1 MWQYSWRYIRIMNKS
16 LFFLLAVSLTF
27 ILILPKNSKTKE
39 ASKGRLEVGFSK
51 GDATPKI
58 GSRPVY
64 IAGFG
69 HNRKAEGISDPIFI
83 RAMVLKAEGKKYA
96 FVCAD
101 LIGLFKD
108 QVDEIRKEL
117 KDFENVMF
125 SCTHSHEGPDTLGLW
140 GPSPFQSGADPDYIL
155 SLQKIAV
162 STIREAAKNL
172 TPCDT
177 EIAAV
182 SIPELL
188 HDGRPPIVK
197 MDELLTLKFNKE
209 NTKKTLGIVLFW
221 HCHPETLGSGNKKL
235 SSDFVGY
242 TVKEIMK
249 QTQAEAIVF
258 SGAVGGLMTSL
269 KVPIKNEQGQ
279 NLNDGTYEKTEK
291 YGQLLANASLNSL
304 KQGKPI
310 SLTPIVVRKKEILL
324 PVDNPIYRLAKQ
336 LGVFKREIFD
346 WNLELNKHEGLNQRE
361 EKHPAAKTEVSIITL
376 GELGIGCIPG
386 EIYPELLLG
395 KIAEKLEKEADY
407 QDAATEIE
415 WFQKWKMP
423 YKTVIGLANDEIG
436 YIIPKKQWDE
446 KPPYTYGSKSAPYGE
461 INSLGPDT
469 AFFIANAF
477 NELLS
482 K

>member
-1 MWQYSWRYIRIMNKS
+1 MNKY
-16 LFFLLAVSLTF
+16 LFFPLVAGLI
-27 ILILPKNSKTKE
+27 ILFVLPGNSITKE
-39 ASKGRLEVGFSK
+39 PIKARLEVGFSK
-51 GDATPKI
+51 SDATPKI
-58 GSRPVY
+58 GSKPVY

-83 RAMVLKAEGKKYA
+83 RAMVLQAEGKKYA
-96 FVCAD
+96 FVIAD

-108 QVDEIRKEL
+108 QVDEIRSEL

-140 GPSPFQSGADPDYIL
+140 GPSPLQSGTDPEYML
-155 SLQKIAV
+155 FLQKTAV

-172 TPCDT
+172 IPCDA

-188 HDGRPPIVK
+188 HDGRPPVVK
-197 MDELLTLKFNKE
+197 MDELLTLKFNRV
-209 NTKKTLGIVLFW
+209 NTKTALGVVLFW
-221 HCHPETLGSGNKKL
+221 HCHPETLGSGNKKI

-249 QTQAEAIVF
+249 QTQAEAMVF
-258 SGAVGGLMTSL
+258 TGAVGGLMTSL
-269 KVPIKNEQGQ
+269 KVPIKNEQDQ
-279 NLNDGTYEKTEK
+279 NLNDGTYEKTER
-291 YGQLLANASLNSL
+291 YGKLLANASLNSL
-304 KQGKPI
+304 KNGKAI
-310 SLTPIVVRKKEILL
+310 SLTPIVVRKKEIML

-346 WNLELNKHEGLNQRE
+346 WDLQLNRHEGLIKRE
-361 EKHPAAKTEVSIITL
+361 EKHPAAKSEVSIITL

-395 KIAEKLEKEADY
+395 KVAEKLEKEADY
-407 QDAATEIE
+407 QDAGTEAD

-436 YIIPKKQWDE
+436 YILPKKQWDE
-446 KPPYTYGSKSAPYGE
+446 KPPFAYGSKSAPYGE

>member
-1 MWQYSWRYIRIMNKS
+1 MKKTH
-16 LFFLLAVSLTF
+16 LFFLILGITL
-27 ILILPKNSKTKE
+27 ILITPRNSETKEPSKT
-39 ASKGRLEVGFSK
+39 SLEVGFAK
-51 GDATPKI
+51 GDATPKLGI
-58 GSRPVY
+58 SPIY
-64 IAGFG
+64 MAGFG
-69 HNRKAEGISDPIFI
+69 HNRKAEGVSDPILI
-83 RAMVLKAEGKKYA
+83 RAMVLKNEGKKYA

-140 GPSPFQSGADPDYIL
+140 GQTPFQSGTNPEYML
-155 SLQKIAV
+155 SLVKITV
-162 STIREAAKNL
+162 NTIRDAAKNL
-172 TPCDT
+172 TSCDT

-182 SIPELL
+182 SVPELL
-188 HDGRPPIVK
+188 HDGRAPIVK
-197 MDELLTLKFNKE
+197 MDELLTLRFNKVK
-209 NTKKTLGIVLFW
+209 TKTALGIVLFW
-221 HCHPETLGSGNKKL
+221 HCHPETLGSSNKKL

-242 TVKEIMK
+242 TVNEIKK

-269 KVPIKNEQGQ
+269 KVPIKNEQGE
-279 NLNDGTYEKTEK
+279 NLNDGTFEKTQR

-304 KQGKPI
+304 KKAKAVN
-310 SLTPIVVRKKEILL
+310 LTPIVIRKKEILL

-346 WNLELNKHEGLNQRE
+346 WDLQLNKHPALNQRE
-361 EKHPAAKTEVSIITL
+361 EKHPAVKTEVSIITL

-395 KIAEKLEKEADY
+395 KVANNPEKEADY
-407 QDAATEIE
+407 QNASTEPD
-415 WFQKWKMP
+415 WFQKWNMP
-423 YKTVIGLANDEIG
+423 YKTVVGLANDEIG
-436 YIIPKKQWDE
+436 YILPKKQWDE
-446 KPPYTYGSKSAPYGE
+446 KPPYAYGSKSAPYGE

-469 AFFIANAF
+469 AFLIANAF

>member
-1 MWQYSWRYIRIMNKS
+1 MNKY
-16 LFFLLAVSLTF
+16 LFFPLVAGLI
-27 ILILPKNSKTKE
+27 ILFVLPGNSITKE
-39 ASKGRLEVGFSK
+39 PIKARLEVGFSK
-51 GDATPKI
+51 SDATPKI
-58 GSRPVY
+58 GSKPVY

-83 RAMVLKAEGKKYA
+83 RAMVLQAEGKKYA
-96 FVCAD
+96 FVIAD

-108 QVDEIRKEL
+108 QVDEIRSEL

-140 GPSPFQSGADPDYIL
+140 GPSPLQSGTDPEYML
-155 SLQKIAV
+155 FLQKTAV

-172 TPCDT
+172 IPCDA

-197 MDELLTLKFNKE
+197 MDELLTLKFNRV
-209 NTKKTLGIVLFW
+209 NTKTALGVVLFW
-221 HCHPETLGSGNKKL
+221 HCHPETLGSGNKKI

-249 QTQAEAIVF
+249 QTQAEAMVF
-258 SGAVGGLMTSL
+258 TGAVGGLMTSL
-269 KVPIKNEQGQ
+269 KVPIKNEQDQ
-279 NLNDGTYEKTEK
+279 NLNDGTYEKTER
-291 YGQLLANASLNSL
+291 YGKLLANASLNSL
-304 KQGKPI
+304 KNGKAI
-310 SLTPIVVRKKEILL
+310 SLTPIVVRKKEIML

-346 WNLELNKHEGLNQRE
+346 WDLQLNKHEGLIKRE
-361 EKHPAAKTEVSIITL
+361 EKHPAAKSEVSIITL

-395 KIAEKLEKEADY
+395 KVAEKLEKEADY
-407 QDAATEIE
+407 QDAATEAD

-436 YIIPKKQWDE
+436 YILPKKQWDE
-446 KPPYTYGSKSAPYGE
+446 KPPFAYGSKSAPYGE

>member
-1 MWQYSWRYIRIMNKS
+1 MNKY
-16 LFFLLAVSLTF
+16 LFFPLVAGLI
-27 ILILPKNSKTKE
+27 ILFVLPGNSITKE
-39 ASKGRLEVGFSK
+39 PIKARLEVGFSK
-51 GDATPKI
+51 SDATPKI
-58 GSRPVY
+58 GSKPVY

-83 RAMVLKAEGKKYA
+83 RAMVLQAEGKKYA
-96 FVCAD
+96 FVIAD

-108 QVDEIRKEL
+108 QVDEIRSEL

-140 GPSPFQSGADPDYIL
+140 GPSPLQSGTDPEYML
-155 SLQKIAV
+155 FLQKTAV

-172 TPCDT
+172 IPCDA

-197 MDELLTLKFNKE
+197 MDELLTLKFNRV
-209 NTKKTLGIVLFW
+209 NTKTALGVVLFW
-221 HCHPETLGSGNKKL
+221 HCHPETLGSGNKKI

-249 QTQAEAIVF
+249 QTQAEAMVF
-258 SGAVGGLMTSL
+258 TGAVGGLMTSL
-269 KVPIKNEQGQ
+269 KVPIKNEQDQ
-279 NLNDGTYEKTEK
+279 NLNDGTYEKTER
-291 YGQLLANASLNSL
+291 YGKLLANASLNSL
-304 KQGKPI
+304 KNGKAI
-310 SLTPIVVRKKEILL
+310 SLTPIVVRKKEIML

-346 WNLELNKHEGLNQRE
+346 WDLQLNRHEGLIKRE
-361 EKHPAAKTEVSIITL
+361 EKHPAAKSEVSIITL

-395 KIAEKLEKEADY
+395 KVAEKLEKEADY
-407 QDAATEIE
+407 QDAATEAD

-436 YIIPKKQWDE
+436 YILPKKQWDE
-446 KPPYTYGSKSAPYGE
+446 KPPFAYGSKSAPYGE

>member
-1 MWQYSWRYIRIMNKS
+1 MKKTP
-16 LFFLLAVSLTF
+16 LFLLVIGLSF
-27 ILILPKNSKTKE
+27 ILIMPRNTETKEPSKT
-39 ASKGRLEVGFSK
+39 SLEVGFAK
-51 GDATPKI
+51 GDATPKVGI
-58 GSRPVY
+58 SPIY

-69 HNRKAEGISDPIFI
+69 HNRKAEGVSDPILI
-83 RAMVLKAEGKKYA
+83 RAMVLKNEGKKYA
-96 FVCAD
+96 FICAD

-140 GPSPFQSGADPDYIL
+140 GQTPFQSGINTEYML
-155 SLQKIAV
+155 SLVKITV
-162 STIREAAKNL
+162 DTVKDAAKNL
-172 TPCDT
+172 TPCET

-197 MDELLTLKFNKE
+197 MDELLTLRFNKE
-209 NTKKTLGIVLFW
+209 KTKTALGVVLFW
-221 HCHPETLGSGNKKL
+221 HCHPETLGSSNKKL

-242 TVKEIMK
+242 TVNEIKK

-258 SGAVGGLMTSL
+258 TGAVGGLMTSL
-269 KVPIKNEQGQ
+269 KVPIKNQQGD
-279 NLNDGTYEKTEK
+279 NLNDGTFEKTER

-304 KQGKPI
+304 KKAKTVN
-310 SLTPIVVRKKEILL
+310 LTPIVVRKKEILL

-346 WNLELNKHEGLNQRE
+346 WDLQLNKHPSLNQRE
-361 EKHPAAKTEVSIITL
+361 EKHPAVKTEVSIITL

-395 KIAEKLEKEADY
+395 KVAKTPEKEADY
-407 QDAATEIE
+407 QNASTEPD
-415 WFQKWKMP
+415 WFQKWNMP
-423 YKTVIGLANDEIG
+423 YKTVVGLANDEIG
-436 YIIPKKQWDE
+436 YILPKKQWDE
-446 KPPYTYGSKSAPYGE
+446 KPPYAYGSKSAPYGE

-469 AFFIANAF
+469 AFLIANAF

>member
-1 MWQYSWRYIRIMNKS
+1 MNRY
-16 LFFLLAVSLTF
+16 LFFPLVAGLTF
-27 ILILPKNSKTKE
+27 IFILPENSVTKE
-39 ASKGRLEVGFSK
+39 PTKVRLEVGFSK
-51 GDATPKI
+51 SDATPKI
-58 GSRPVY
+58 GNKPVY

-83 RAMVLKAEGKKYA
+83 RAMVLQAEGKKYA
-96 FVCAD
+96 FVVAD

-108 QVDEIRKEL
+108 QVDEIRSEL

-140 GPSPFQSGADPDYIL
+140 GPSPLQSGTDPDYML
-155 SLQKIAV
+155 FLQKTAV
-162 STIREAAKNL
+162 STVREAAKNL
-172 TPCDT
+172 TPCDA

-197 MDELLTLKFNKE
+197 MDELLTLKFNKV
-209 NTKKTLGIVLFW
+209 NTKTALGVVLFW
-221 HCHPETLGSGNKKL
+221 HCHPETLGSGNKKI

-249 QTQAEAIVF
+249 HTQAEAMVF
-258 SGAVGGLMTSL
+258 TGAVGGLMTSL
-269 KVPIKNEQGQ
+269 KVPIKNEQDQ
-279 NLNDGTYEKTEK
+279 NLNDGTYEKTER
-291 YGQLLANASLNSL
+291 YGKLLADASLNSL
-304 KQGKPI
+304 KKGKSI

-324 PVDNPIYRLAKQ
+324 PVDNPMYRLAKQ

-346 WNLELNKHEGLNQRE
+346 WDLQLNKHAGLNQRE
-361 EKHPAAKTEVSIITL
+361 EKHPAAKSEVSIITL

-395 KIAEKLEKEADY
+395 KVSEKPEKEADY
-407 QDAATEIE
+407 QDAVTEVD
-415 WFQKWKMP
+415 WFQKWKIP

-436 YIIPKKQWDE
+436 YILPKKQWDE
-446 KPPYTYGSKSAPYGE
+446 KPPFAYGSKSAPYGE

>member
-1 MWQYSWRYIRIMNKS
+1 MNKY
-16 LFFLLAVSLTF
+16 LFFPLVAGLTC
-27 ILILPKNSKTKE
+27 ICVLPGKSIKQEPIK
-39 ASKGRLEVGFSK
+39 ARVEVGFSRS
-51 GDATPKI
+51 DATPKI
-58 GSRPVY
+58 GSKPVY

-83 RAMVLKAEGKKYA
+83 RAMVLQAEGKKYA
-96 FVCAD
+96 FVIAD

-108 QVDEIRKEL
+108 QVDEIRSEL

-125 SCTHSHEGPDTLGLW
+125 SCTHSHEGPDTLGIW
-140 GPSPFQSGADPDYIL
+140 GPSPLQSGTDPEYMFF
-155 SLQKIAV
+155 LQKTAV
-162 STIREAAKNL
+162 SAIREAAKNL
-172 TPCDT
+172 TPCDA

-197 MDELLTLKFNKE
+197 MDELLTLKFNKV
-209 NTKKTLGIVLFW
+209 NTKTALGVVLFW

-249 QTQAEAIVF
+249 QTKAEAIVF
-258 SGAVGGLMTSL
+258 TGAVGGLMTSL
-269 KVPIKNEQGQ
+269 KVPIKNEQDQ
-279 NLNDGTYEKTEK
+279 NLNDGTYEKTER
-291 YGQLLANASLNSL
+291 YGKLLADASLNSL
-304 KQGKPI
+304 KKGKAI
-310 SLTPIVVRKKEILL
+310 SLTPIVVRKKEIML

-346 WNLELNKHEGLNQRE
+346 WDLQLNKHAGLNQRE
-361 EKHPAAKTEVSIITL
+361 EKHPAAKSEVSIITM

-395 KIAEKLEKEADY
+395 KVAKKPEKEADY
-407 QDAATEIE
+407 QDAATEAD
-415 WFQKWKMP
+415 WFQKWKIP

-436 YIIPKKQWDE
+436 YILPKKQWDE
-446 KPPYTYGSKSAPYGE
+446 KPPFAYGSKSAPYGE

>member
-1 MWQYSWRYIRIMNKS
+1 MIKTP
-16 LFFLLAVSLTF
+16 LFLLVIGFTF
-27 ILILPKNSKTKE
+27 ILIMPRNSETKEPSKT
-39 ASKGRLEVGFSK
+39 SLEVGFAK
-51 GDATPKI
+51 GDATPKLGI
-58 GSRPVY
+58 SPIY

-69 HNRKAEGISDPIFI
+69 HNRKAEGVSDPIFI
-83 RAMVLKAEGKKYA
+83 RAMVLKNDGKKYA
-96 FVCAD
+96 FICAD

-140 GPSPFQSGADPDYIL
+140 GQTPFQSGINTDYML
-155 SLQKIAV
+155 SLVKITV
-162 STIREAAKNL
+162 NTVREAAKNL
-172 TPCDT
+172 TPCET

-188 HDGRPPIVK
+188 YDGRPPIVK
-197 MDELLTLKFNKE
+197 MDELLTLRFNKE
-209 NTKKTLGIVLFW
+209 KTKTALGIVLFW
-221 HCHPETLGSGNKKL
+221 HCHPETLGSINKKL

-242 TVKEIMK
+242 TANEIKK

-258 SGAVGGLMTSL
+258 TGAVGGLMTSL
-269 KVPIKNEQGQ
+269 KVPIKNQQGE
-279 NLNDGTYEKTEK
+279 NLNDGTFEKTER

-304 KQGKPI
+304 KKAKAVN
-310 SLTPIVVRKKEILL
+310 LTPIVVRKKEILL

-346 WNLELNKHEGLNQRE
+346 WDLQLNKHPSLNQRE
-361 EKHPAAKTEVSIITL
+361 EKHPAVKSEVSIITL

-395 KIAEKLEKEADY
+395 KVAKTPEKEADY
-407 QDAATEIE
+407 QNASTEPD
-415 WFQKWKMP
+415 WFQKWNMP
-423 YKTVIGLANDEIG
+423 YKTVVGLANDEIG
-436 YIIPKKQWDE
+436 YILPKKQWDE
-446 KPPYTYGSKSAPYGE
+446 KPPYAYGSKSAPYGE

-469 AFFIANAF
+469 AFLIANAF

>member
-1 MWQYSWRYIRIMNKS
+1 MNKY
-16 LFFLLAVSLTF
+16 LFFPLVAG
-27 ILILPKNSKTKE
+27 LITLFVLPGNSITKE
-39 ASKGRLEVGFSK
+39 PIKARLEVGFSK
-51 GDATPKI
+51 SDATPKI
-58 GSRPVY
+58 GSKPVY

-83 RAMVLKAEGKKYA
+83 RAMVLQAEGKKYA
-96 FVCAD
+96 FVIAD

-108 QVDEIRKEL
+108 QVDEIRSEL

-140 GPSPFQSGADPDYIL
+140 GPSPLQSGTDPEYML
-155 SLQKIAV
+155 FLQKTAV

-172 TPCDT
+172 IPCDA

-197 MDELLTLKFNKE
+197 MDELLTLKFNRV
-209 NTKKTLGIVLFW
+209 NTKTALGVVLFW
-221 HCHPETLGSGNKKL
+221 HCHPETLGSGNKKI

-249 QTQAEAIVF
+249 QTQAEAMVF
-258 SGAVGGLMTSL
+258 TGAVGGLMTSL
-269 KVPIKNEQGQ
+269 KVPIKNEQDQ
-279 NLNDGTYEKTEK
+279 NLNDGTYEKTER
-291 YGQLLANASLNSL
+291 YGKLLANASLNSL
-304 KQGKPI
+304 KNGKAI
-310 SLTPIVVRKKEILL
+310 SLTPIVVRKKEIML

-346 WNLELNKHEGLNQRE
+346 WDLQLNRHEGLIKRE
-361 EKHPAAKTEVSIITL
+361 EKHPAAKSEVSIITL

-395 KIAEKLEKEADY
+395 KVAEKLEKEADY
-407 QDAATEIE
+407 QDAATEAD

-436 YIIPKKQWDE
+436 YILPKKQWDE
-446 KPPYTYGSKSAPYGE
+446 KPPFAYGSKSAPYGE

>member
-1 MWQYSWRYIRIMNKS
+1 MNKS
-16 LFFLLAVSLTF
+16 QLFLIMTGLVF
-27 ILILPKNSKTKE
+27 ILVAPKNSETKQTSNE
-39 ASKGRLEVGFSK
+39 KLEVGFSK

-58 GSRPVY
+58 GNKPVY

-69 HNRKAEGISDPIFI
+69 HNRKAEGVSDPIFI
-83 RAMVLKAEGKKYA
+83 RAMVLKTEGKKYA
-96 FVCAD
+96 FVSAD
-101 LIGLFKD
+101 LIGLFKE
-108 QVDEIRKEL
+108 QVDDIRKEL

-140 GPSPFQSGADPDYIL
+140 GQTPFQSGTDPDYL
-155 SLQKIAV
+155 LYLQKIAV

-172 TPCDT
+172 TECDT
-177 EIAAV
+177 EIAAI

-197 MDELLTLKFNKE
+197 MDELLSLKFNNT
-209 NTKKTLGIVLFW
+209 NTKTALGIVLFW

-258 SGAVGGLMTSL
+258 TGAVGGLMTSL
-269 KVPIKNEQGQ
+269 KVSIKNDQGQ
-279 NLNDGTYEKTEK
+279 NLNDGTYEKTER

-304 KQGKPI
+304 RKAKAI
-310 SLTPIVVRKKEILL
+310 NLTPIVVRKKEILL

-336 LGVFKREIFD
+336 MGVFKREIID
-346 WNLELNKHEGLNQRE
+346 WDLQLNKHASLNQRE
-361 EKHPAAKTEVSIITL
+361 EKHPAAKTEVSVISL

-395 KIAEKLEKEADY
+395 KVATKPEKEADY
-407 QDAATEIE
+407 QDAPTEYD

-436 YIIPKKQWDE
+436 YILPKKQWDE
-446 KPPYTYGSKSAPYGE
+446 KPPFAYGSKSAPYGE

-469 AFFIANAF
+469 AFLIANAF
-477 NELLS
+477 KELLFE
-482 K
+482 

>member
-1 MWQYSWRYIRIMNKS
+1 MNRY
-16 LFFLLAVSLTF
+16 LFFPLVAGLTF
-27 ILILPKNSKTKE
+27 IFILPENSVTKE
-39 ASKGRLEVGFSK
+39 PTKVRLEVGFSK
-51 GDATPKI
+51 SDATPKI
-58 GSRPVY
+58 GNKPVY

-83 RAMVLKAEGKKYA
+83 RAMVFQAEGKKYA
-96 FVCAD
+96 FVVAD

-108 QVDEIRKEL
+108 QVDEIRSEL

-140 GPSPFQSGADPDYIL
+140 GPSPLQSGTDPDYML
-155 SLQKIAV
+155 FLQKTAV
-162 STIREAAKNL
+162 STVREAAKNL
-172 TPCDT
+172 TPCDA

-197 MDELLTLKFNKE
+197 MDELLTLKFNKV
-209 NTKKTLGIVLFW
+209 NTKTALGVVLFW
-221 HCHPETLGSGNKKL
+221 HCHPETLGSGNKKI

-249 QTQAEAIVF
+249 HTQAEAMVF
-258 SGAVGGLMTSL
+258 TGAVGGLMTSL
-269 KVPIKNEQGQ
+269 KVPIKNEQDQ
-279 NLNDGTYEKTEK
+279 NLNDGTYEKTER
-291 YGQLLANASLNSL
+291 YGKLLADASLNSL
-304 KQGKPI
+304 KKGKSI

-324 PVDNPIYRLAKQ
+324 PVDNPMYRLAKQ

-346 WNLELNKHEGLNQRE
+346 WDLQLNKHAGLNQRE
-361 EKHPAAKTEVSIITL
+361 EKHPAAKSEVSIITL

-395 KIAEKLEKEADY
+395 KVSEKPEKEADY
-407 QDAATEIE
+407 QDAVTEVD
-415 WFQKWKMP
+415 WFQKWKIP

-436 YIIPKKQWDE
+436 YILPKKQWDE
-446 KPPYTYGSKSAPYGE
+446 KPPFAYGSKSAPYGE

>member
-1 MWQYSWRYIRIMNKS
+1 MNRY
-16 LFFLLAVSLTF
+16 LFFPLVAGLTF
-27 ILILPKNSKTKE
+27 IFILPENSVTKE
-39 ASKGRLEVGFSK
+39 PTKVRLEVGFSK
-51 GDATPKI
+51 SDATPKI
-58 GSRPVY
+58 GNKPVY

-83 RAMVLKAEGKKYA
+83 RAMVLQAEGKKYA
-96 FVCAD
+96 FVVAD

-108 QVDEIRKEL
+108 QVDEIRSEL

-125 SCTHSHEGPDTLGLW
+125 TCTHSHEGPDTLGLW
-140 GPSPFQSGADPDYIL
+140 GPSPLQSGTDPDYML
-155 SLQKIAV
+155 FLQKTAV
-162 STIREAAKNL
+162 STVREAAKNL
-172 TPCDT
+172 TPCDA

-197 MDELLTLKFNKE
+197 MDELLTLKFNKV
-209 NTKKTLGIVLFW
+209 NTKTALGVVLFW
-221 HCHPETLGSGNKKL
+221 HCHPETLGSGNKKI

-249 QTQAEAIVF
+249 HTQAEAMVF
-258 SGAVGGLMTSL
+258 TGAVGGLMTSL
-269 KVPIKNEQGQ
+269 KVPIKNEQDQ
-279 NLNDGTYEKTEK
+279 NLNDGTYEKTER
-291 YGQLLANASLNSL
+291 YGKLLADASLNSL
-304 KQGKPI
+304 KKGKSI

-324 PVDNPIYRLAKQ
+324 PVDNPMYRLAKQ

-346 WNLELNKHEGLNQRE
+346 WDLQLNKHAGLNQRE
-361 EKHPAAKTEVSIITL
+361 EKHPAAKSEVSIITL

-395 KIAEKLEKEADY
+395 KVSEKPEKEADY
-407 QDAATEIE
+407 QDAVTEVD
-415 WFQKWKMP
+415 WFQKWKIP

-436 YIIPKKQWDE
+436 YILPKKQWDE
-446 KPPYTYGSKSAPYGE
+446 KPPFAYGSKSAPYGE

>member
-1 MWQYSWRYIRIMNKS
+1 MIKTP
-16 LFFLLAVSLTF
+16 LFLLGIGLTF
-27 ILILPKNSKTKE
+27 ILIMPRNSETKGPSKT
-39 ASKGRLEVGFSK
+39 SLEVGFAK

-58 GSRPVY
+58 GGQPVY

-69 HNRKAEGISDPIFI
+69 HNRKAEGISDPVFI
-83 RAMVLKAEGKKYA
+83 RAMVLQAEGKKYA
-96 FVCAD
+96 FVTAD

-140 GPSPFQSGADPDYIL
+140 GQTPFQSGINPDYML
-155 SLQKIAV
+155 SLIKITV
-162 STIREAAKNL
+162 NTVREAAKNL
-172 TPCDT
+172 TPCDA

-197 MDELLTLKFNKE
+197 MDELLTLRFNKE
-209 NTKKTLGIVLFW
+209 KTKTALGIVLFW

-242 TVKEIMK
+242 TVNEIKK

-269 KVPIKNEQGQ
+269 KIPIKNEQGKD
-279 NLNDGTYEKTEK
+279 LNDGTFEKTER
-291 YGQLLANASLNSL
+291 YGQLLAKASLNSL
-304 KQGKPI
+304 KKAKAVN
-310 SLTPIVVRKKEILL
+310 LTPIVVRKKEILL

-336 LGVFKREIFD
+336 MGVFKREIFD
-346 WNLELNKHEGLNQRE
+346 WDLQLNKHPGLNPRE

-376 GELGIGCIPG
+376 GEVGIGCIPG

-395 KIAEKLEKEADY
+395 KVAKTPEKEADY
-407 QDAATEIE
+407 QNASTEPD
-415 WFQKWKMP
+415 WFQKWNMP
-423 YKTVIGLANDEIG
+423 YKTVVGLANDEIG
-436 YIIPKKQWDE
+436 YILPKKQWDE
-446 KPPYTYGSKSAPYGE
+446 KPPYAYGSKSAPYGE

-469 AFFIANAF
+469 AFLIANAF

>member
-1 MWQYSWRYIRIMNKS
+1 MNRY
-16 LFFLLAVSLTF
+16 LFFPLVAGLTF
-27 ILILPKNSKTKE
+27 IFILPENSVTKE
-39 ASKGRLEVGFSK
+39 PTKVRLEVGFSK
-51 GDATPKI
+51 SDATPKI
-58 GSRPVY
+58 GNKPVY

-83 RAMVLKAEGKKYA
+83 RAMVLQAEGKKYA
-96 FVCAD
+96 FVVAD

-108 QVDEIRKEL
+108 QVDEIRSEL

-125 SCTHSHEGPDTLGLW
+125 TCTHSHEGPDTLGLW
-140 GPSPFQSGADPDYIL
+140 GPSPLQSGTDPDYML
-155 SLQKIAV
+155 FLQKTAV
-162 STIREAAKNL
+162 STVREAAKNL
-172 TPCDT
+172 TPCDA

-197 MDELLTLKFNKE
+197 MDELLTLKFNKV
-209 NTKKTLGIVLFW
+209 NTKTALGVVLFW

-249 QTQAEAIVF
+249 HTQAEAMVF
-258 SGAVGGLMTSL
+258 TGAVGGLMTSL
-269 KVPIKNEQGQ
+269 KVPIKNEQDQ
-279 NLNDGTYEKTEK
+279 NLNDGTYEKTER
-291 YGQLLANASLNSL
+291 YGKLLADASLNSL
-304 KQGKPI
+304 KKGKSI

-324 PVDNPIYRLAKQ
+324 PVDNPMYRLAKQ

-346 WNLELNKHEGLNQRE
+346 WDLQLNKHAGLNQRE
-361 EKHPAAKTEVSIITL
+361 EKHPAAKSEVSIITL

-395 KIAEKLEKEADY
+395 KVSEKPEKEADY
-407 QDAATEIE
+407 QDAVTEVD
-415 WFQKWKMP
+415 WFQKWKIP

-436 YIIPKKQWDE
+436 YILPKKQWDE
-446 KPPYTYGSKSAPYGE
+446 KPPFAYGSKSAPYGE

>member
-1 MWQYSWRYIRIMNKS
+1 MNRY
-16 LFFLLAVSLTF
+16 LFFPLVAGLTF
-27 ILILPKNSKTKE
+27 IFILPENSVTKE
-39 ASKGRLEVGFSK
+39 PTKVRLEVGFSK
-51 GDATPKI
+51 SDATPKI
-58 GSRPVY
+58 ENKPVY

-83 RAMVLKAEGKKYA
+83 RAMVLQAEGKKYA
-96 FVCAD
+96 FVVAD

-108 QVDEIRKEL
+108 QVDEIRSEL
-117 KDFENVMF
+117 KDFENIMF

-140 GPSPFQSGADPDYIL
+140 GPSPLQSGTDPDYML
-155 SLQKIAV
+155 FLQKTAV
-162 STIREAAKNL
+162 STVREAAKNL
-172 TPCDT
+172 TPCDA

-197 MDELLTLKFNKE
+197 MDELLTLKFNKV
-209 NTKKTLGIVLFW
+209 NTKTALGVVLFW
-221 HCHPETLGSGNKKL
+221 HCHPETLGSGNKKI

-249 QTQAEAIVF
+249 HTQAEAMVF
-258 SGAVGGLMTSL
+258 TGAVGGLMTSL
-269 KVPIKNEQGQ
+269 KVPIKNEQDQ
-279 NLNDGTYEKTEK
+279 NLNDGTYEKTER
-291 YGQLLANASLNSL
+291 YGKLLADASLNSL
-304 KQGKPI
+304 KKGKSI

-324 PVDNPIYRLAKQ
+324 PVDNPMYRLAKQ

-346 WNLELNKHEGLNQRE
+346 WDLQLNKHAGLNQRE
-361 EKHPAAKTEVSIITL
+361 EKHPAAKSEVSIITL

-395 KIAEKLEKEADY
+395 KVAEKPEKEADY
-407 QDAATEIE
+407 QDAVTEVD
-415 WFQKWKMP
+415 WFQKWKIP

-436 YIIPKKQWDE
+436 YILPKKQWDE
-446 KPPYTYGSKSAPYGE
+446 KPPFAYGSKSAPYGE

>member
-1 MWQYSWRYIRIMNKS
+1 MQYLKRAILNMNK
-16 LFFLLAVSLTF
+16 LQLLLLTTSFSFIFIIPVSSQTTNT
-27 ILILPKNSKTKE
+27 PVTK
-39 ASKGRLEVGFSK
+39 LEVGFSK

-58 GSRPVY
+58 EIKPVY

-69 HNRKAEGISDPIFI
+69 HNRKAEGISDPVYI

-96 FVCAD
+96 FVTAD

-140 GPSPFQSGADPDYIL
+140 GQTPFQSGTDPDYML

-162 STIREAAKNL
+162 STIRDAAKNL

-182 SIPELL
+182 SLPELL

-197 MDELLTLKFNKE
+197 MDELLTLKFNKV
-209 NTKKTLGIVLFW
+209 NTKTALGFVLFW
-221 HCHPETLGSGNKKL
+221 HCHPETLGSGNKKI

-269 KVPIKNEQGQ
+269 KVSIKNEKGE
-279 NLNDGTYEKTEK
+279 NLNDGSYEKTER

-304 KQGKPI
+304 KKAKGI
-310 SLTPIVVRKKEILL
+310 NLTPIVVRKKEILL

-346 WNLELNKHEGLNQRE
+346 WDLELNKAAGLNQRE

-395 KIAEKLEKEADY
+395 KVAKTPEKEADY
-407 QDAATEIE
+407 QDAATEID

-436 YIIPKKQWDE
+436 YILPKKQWDE
-446 KPPYTYGSKSAPYGE
+446 KPPFAYGSKTAPYGE

>member
-1 MWQYSWRYIRIMNKS
+1 MNKY
-16 LFFLLAVSLTF
+16 LFFPLVAGLI
-27 ILILPKNSKTKE
+27 ILFVLPGNSITKE
-39 ASKGRLEVGFSK
+39 PIKARLEVGFSK
-51 GDATPKI
+51 SDATPKI
-58 GSRPVY
+58 GSKPVY

-83 RAMVLKAEGKKYA
+83 RAMVLQAEGKKYA
-96 FVCAD
+96 FVIAD

-108 QVDEIRKEL
+108 QVDEIRSEL

-140 GPSPFQSGADPDYIL
+140 GPSPLQSGTDPEYML
-155 SLQKIAV
+155 FLQKTAV

-172 TPCDT
+172 IPCDA

-197 MDELLTLKFNKE
+197 MDELLTLKFNRV
-209 NTKKTLGIVLFW
+209 NTKTALGVVLFW
-221 HCHPETLGSGNKKL
+221 HCHPETLGSGNKKI

-249 QTQAEAIVF
+249 QTQAEAMVF
-258 SGAVGGLMTSL
+258 TGAVGGLMTSL
-269 KVPIKNEQGQ
+269 KVPIKNEQDQ
-279 NLNDGTYEKTEK
+279 NLNDGTYEKTER
-291 YGQLLANASLNSL
+291 YGKLLANASLNSL
-304 KQGKPI
+304 KNGKAI
-310 SLTPIVVRKKEILL
+310 SLTPIVVRKKEIML

-346 WNLELNKHEGLNQRE
+346 WDLQLNKHEGLNKRE
-361 EKHPAAKTEVSIITL
+361 EKHPAAKSEVSIITL

-395 KIAEKLEKEADY
+395 KVAEKLEKEADY
-407 QDAATEIE
+407 QDAATEAD

-436 YIIPKKQWDE
+436 YILPKKQWDE
-446 KPPYTYGSKSAPYGE
+446 KPPFAYGSKSAPYGE